1 MLRRGRVRSGDPAP
15 AVLRPEPD
23 DGGDLGDPCID
34 LLEISAGLRSPGREE
49 SGEMKRVLIL
59 VAVVGVVAFGSGA
72 QPALAY
78 DDGPS
83 ASIDPGQLLTY
94 PTALAGLGDTLP
106 TFDPT
111 DVAIAGIPD
120 TAVGINSAPAVALP
134 DPPPGTTLIVDDDH
148 MQCPNATFTTINAA
162 VAAALPG
169 YTIKVCPGIYREN
182 VIVPVTKQ
190 QLTFL
195 GQTQAS
201 DGRCANP
208 VTPDRKHDS
217 VVQYPYAPGTGANG
231 GSAGFSVQA
240 SGVVIDGFIVEPLT
254 GTGGPTQDGDGVYS
268 SKDVSGTVVQNSI
281 IQHNARG
288 VHLFS
293 NGLTESVVRMNCIRD
308 NNLGPSNTLTGQGIY
323 LDIDFSNALIE
334 HNFTTLNSS
343 AAMNLYISSD
353 VTISHNKSLADSS
366 AVAIFASSLDSPKG
380 PIEVFYNLA
389 TKATGSTFFI
399 GGANDDLHI
408 IDNDLR
414 NGAFSG
420 IRFSNLTFV
429 GPLLA
434 PSLDVEVRGN
444 QVQRMGLD
452 PGSFPSSGIRAG
464 TNSLGDS
471 TLARNNSHD
480 NVVDGIRIE
489 AGGNGGNVIT
499 LNTLKH
505 NGEHD
510 CHDDTV
516 GPLTG
521 ATLNTW
527 TNNEGDTENRP
538 DLCKHASTTP

>member
-1 MLRRGRVRSGDPAP
+1 
-15 AVLRPEPD
+15 
-23 DGGDLGDPCID
+23 
-34 LLEISAGLRSPGREE
+34 
-49 SGEMKRVLIL
+49 MKRVLIL

-208 VTPDRKHDS
+208 ITPDRKHDS
-217 VVQYPYAPGTGANG
+217 IVQYPYAPGTGANG

-323 LDIDFSNALIE
+323 LDIDFSNGLIE

-420 IRFSNLTFV
+420 IRFSDLTFV

-434 PSLDVEVRGN
+434 PSLNVEVRGN
-444 QVQRMGLD
+444 QVQRMG
-452 PGSFPSSGIRAG
+452 SSGIRAG
-464 TNSLGDS
+464 GQAPDSPALVSS

>member
-1 MLRRGRVRSGDPAP
+1 MKRLFFALL
-15 AVLRPEPD
+15 VLA
-23 DGGDLGDPCID
+23 L
-34 LLEISAGLRSPGREE
+34 AGLVLGVGRAW
-49 SGEMKRVLIL
+49 GY
-59 VAVVGVVAFGSGA
+59 G
-72 QPALAY
+72 
-78 DDGPS
+78 DGPS
-83 ASIDPGQLLTY
+83 PAVDPGQLVTY
-94 PTALAGLGDTLP
+94 PTALDGLGDTLP

-120 TAVGINSAPAVALP
+120 KDVGIDSAPPVALP

-148 MQCPNATFTTINAA
+148 MQCPNATFTSINAA
-162 VAAALPG
+162 VAAAGPG
-169 YTIKVCPGIYREN
+169 FTIKVCPGIYREN
-182 VIVPVTKQ
+182 VIVDK

-195 GQTQAS
+195 GRTQAS

-231 GSAGFSVQA
+231 GSAGFSVQGVQA

-254 GTGGPTQDGDGVYS
+254 GQGGPTQDGDGVYS
-268 SKDVSGTVVQNSI
+268 SPLVSGTVVQNSI

-323 LDIDFSNALIE
+323 LDIDFSNGLIE

-353 VTISHNKSLADSS
+353 VTIRYNKSLADSS
-366 AVAIFASSLDSPKG
+366 AVAIFASSLDTPKG
-380 PIEVFYNLA
+380 PIDVFYNLA
-389 TKATGSTFFI
+389 TQATGSTFFI

-420 IRFSNLTFV
+420 IRFSDLTFV

-434 PSLDVEVRGN
+434 PSLNVEVRGN
-444 QVQRMGLD
+444 QVQRMG
-452 PGSFPSSGIRAG
+452 SSGIRAG
-464 TNSLGDS
+464 GQSLDSPALVSS

-489 AGGNGGNVIT
+489 AEGNGGNTIT

-510 CHDDTV
+510 CHDDTL
-516 GPLTG
+516 GPFTG
-521 ATLNTW
+521 GTLNTW
-527 TNNEGDTENRP
+527 TNNEGDTQNRP
-538 DLCKHASTTP
+538 NLCKHASTTP

>member
-1 MLRRGRVRSGDPAP
+1 MRRA
-15 AVLRPEPD
+15 
-23 DGGDLGDPCID
+23 
-34 LLEISAGLRSPGREE
+34 
-49 SGEMKRVLIL
+49 LI
-59 VAVVGVVAFGSGA
+59 VMAAVVGLFAFVFGPV
-72 QPALAY
+72 PASAY
-78 DDGPS
+78 EDGPS
-83 ASIDPGQLLTY
+83 PSVDPGQLVTY

-120 TAVGINSAPAVALP
+120 TAVGIDSAHPDPLL
-134 DPPPGTTLIVDDDH
+134 DPPPRTTLIVDDDH
-148 MQCPNATFTTINAA
+148 RQCPNATFTTINQA

-182 VIVPVTKQ
+182 VIVDK
-190 QLTFL
+190 QLTVL
-195 GQTQAS
+195 GRTQAS

-208 VTPDRKHDS
+208 VTPDRRHDS
-217 VVQYPYAPGTGANG
+217 VVRYPSAPGTGANG

-254 GTGGPTQDGDGVYS
+254 PGAGGPAQDGDGVYS
-268 SKDVSGTVVQNSI
+268 SQTVSGTVVRGSI

-293 NGLTESVVRMNCIRD
+293 NGVTESVVRMNCIRD
-308 NNLGPSNTLTGQGIY
+308 NNLGPPNTLTGQGIY
-323 LDIDFSNALIE
+323 LDIHFSNGLIE

-353 VTISHNKSLADSS
+353 VTITHNKSLADSS
-366 AVAIFASSLDSPKG
+366 AVAIFASSLAIPKG

-389 TKATGSTFFI
+389 KRATGSTFFI
-399 GGANDDLHI
+399 GGGNDDLHI

-414 NGAFSG
+414 NGAGSG
-420 IRFSNLTFV
+420 IRFSDLTFV

-434 PSLDVEVRGN
+434 PSLNVEVRGN
-444 QVQRMGLD
+444 QVQRMG
-452 PGSFPSSGIRAG
+452 SSGIRAG
-464 TNSLGDS
+464 GSALTDPAALVDS
-471 TLARNNSHD
+471 TLARNHSHD

-489 AGGNGGNVIT
+489 AGVNGGNVIR

-521 ATLNTW
+521 GTLNTW
-527 TNNEGDTENRP
+527 TNNEGDTQNRP
-538 DLCKHASTTP
+538 GLCKHAATT

>member
-1 MLRRGRVRSGDPAP
+1 MKRLFFALLLL
-15 AVLRPEPD
+15 AV
-23 DGGDLGDPCID
+23 
-34 LLEISAGLRSPGREE
+34 AGLVLGVGRAR
-49 SGEMKRVLIL
+49 GY
-59 VAVVGVVAFGSGA
+59 G
-72 QPALAY
+72 
-78 DDGPS
+78 DGPS
-83 ASIDPGQLLTY
+83 PTVDPGQLVTY

-120 TAVGINSAPAVALP
+120 TAVGIDSAPAVALP

-148 MQCPNATFTTINAA
+148 MQCPNATFTSINAA
-162 VAAALPG
+162 VTAAAPG
-169 YTIKVCPGIYREN
+169 YTIKVCPGIYTEN
-182 VIVPVTKQ
+182 VVVNK
-190 QLTFL
+190 QLTFR

-217 VVQYPYAPGTGANG
+217 VVRYPSNPGTGANG

-240 SGVVIDGFIVEPLT
+240 SGVVIDGFIVEPLAPDA
-254 GTGGPTQDGDGVYS
+254 GGPAQDGDGVYS
-268 SKDVSGTVVQNSI
+268 SQDVSGTVIQGSI

-293 NGLTESVVRMNCIRD
+293 SGLIETVVQMNCIRD
-308 NNLGPSNTLTGQGIY
+308 NNLGPPDTLTGQGIY
-323 LDIDFSNALIE
+323 LDIHFSNGLIE

-343 AAMNLYISSD
+343 AAMNLYIASA
-353 VTISHNKSLADSS
+353 VTIQYNKSLADSS
-366 AVAIFASSLDSPKG
+366 AVAIFASSLDIPKG

-389 TKATGSTFFI
+389 TQATGSTFFI
-399 GGANDDLHI
+399 GGANTDLHI

-420 IRFSNLTFV
+420 IRFSDLTFV

-434 PSLDVEVRGN
+434 PSLNVEVRNN
-444 QVQRMGLD
+444 QVQRMG
-452 PGSFPSSGIRAG
+452 SSGIRAG
-464 TNSLGDS
+464 GQAPDSPALVSS

-489 AGGNGGNVIT
+489 AEGNGANVIT

-538 DLCKHASTTP
+538 DLCKHAK

>member
-1 MLRRGRVRSGDPAP
+1 MKRLFFALLLL
-15 AVLRPEPD
+15 AV
-23 DGGDLGDPCID
+23 
-34 LLEISAGLRSPGREE
+34 AGL
-49 SGEMKRVLIL
+49 VLG
-59 VAVVGVVAFGSGA
+59 VG
-72 QPALAY
+72 PAWGY
-78 DDGPS
+78 GDGPS
-83 ASIDPGQLLTY
+83 PAVDPGQLVTY

-120 TAVGINSAPAVALP
+120 TAVGIDSAPAVALP
-134 DPPPGTTLIVDDDH
+134 EPPPGTTLIVDDDH
-148 MQCPNATFTTINAA
+148 MQCPNATFTSINAA
-162 VAAALPG
+162 VAAAGPG
-169 YTIKVCPGIYREN
+169 FTIKVCPGIYREN
-182 VIVPVTKQ
+182 VIVTK

-217 VVQYPYAPGTGANG
+217 VVRYPPNPGTGANG

-254 GTGGPTQDGDGVYS
+254 PGAGGPTQDGDGVYS
-268 SKDVSGTVVQNSI
+268 GPLVSGTVVQNSI

-323 LDIDFSNALIE
+323 LDIDFSNGLIE

-353 VTISHNKSLADSS
+353 VTISYNKSLADSS
-366 AVAIFASSLDSPKG
+366 AVAIFASSLDIPKG

-389 TKATGSTFFI
+389 TQATGSTFFI

-420 IRFSNLTFV
+420 IRFSDLTFV

-434 PSLDVEVRGN
+434 PSLNVEVRGN
-444 QVQRMGLD
+444 QVQRMG
-452 PGSFPSSGIRAG
+452 SSGIRAG
-464 TNSLGDS
+464 GQAPDSPALVSS

-480 NVVDGIRIE
+480 NTVDGIRIE
-489 AGGNGGNVIT
+489 AEGNGGNLIT

>member
-1 MLRRGRVRSGDPAP
+1 LAPVGLVLGVGRAWGY
-15 AVLRPEPD
+15 
-23 DGGDLGDPCID
+23 G
-34 LLEISAGLRSPGREE
+34 
-49 SGEMKRVLIL
+49 
-59 VAVVGVVAFGSGA
+59 
-72 QPALAY
+72 
-78 DDGPS
+78 DGPS
-83 ASIDPGQLLTY
+83 PAVDPGQLVTY
-94 PTALAGLGDTLP
+94 PSALAGLGDTLP

-120 TAVGINSAPAVALP
+120 TAVGIDSAPAVALP
-134 DPPPGTTLIVDDDH
+134 DPPTGTTLIVDDDH
-148 MQCPNATFTTINAA
+148 MQCPNATFTSINAA
-162 VAAALPG
+162 VIAAAPG
-169 YTIKVCPGIYREN
+169 DTIKVCPGIYSDN
-182 VIVPVTKQ
+182 VIVDK

-195 GQTQAS
+195 GRTQAS

-208 VTPDRKHDS
+208 ITPDRKHDS
-217 VVQYPYAPGTGANG
+217 IVQYPYAPGTGANG

-240 SGVVIDGFIVEPLT
+240 SSVVIDGFIVEPLT

-268 SKDVSGTVVQNSI
+268 SLAVSGTVVQNSI

-293 NGLTESVVRMNCIRD
+293 DGLTESVVRMNCIRD
-308 NNLGPSNTLTGQGIY
+308 NNLGPENTLTGQGIY
-323 LDIDFSNALIE
+323 LDIDFSNGLIE

-343 AAMNLYISSD
+343 AAMNLYIASD
-353 VTISHNKSLADSS
+353 VTISHNKSLADGS
-366 AVAIFASSLDSPKG
+366 AVAIFASALDIPKG

-389 TKATGSTFFI
+389 TQATGSTFFI

-420 IRFSNLTFV
+420 IRFSDLTFV

-434 PSLDVEVRGN
+434 PSLNVEVRGN
-444 QVQRMGLD
+444 QVQRMGN
-452 PGSFPSSGIRAG
+452 SGIRAG
-464 TNSLGDS
+464 GQAPDSAALVDS
-471 TLARNNSHD
+471 TLARNNSHN
-480 NVVDGIRIE
+480 NVMDGIRIE
-489 AGGNGGNVIT
+489 AEGNGANVIT

-521 ATLNTW
+521 LTLNTW
-527 TNNEGDTENRP
+527 TNNEGDTQNRP
-538 DLCKHASTTP
+538 GLCKHAATTP

>member
-1 MLRRGRVRSGDPAP
+1 MKRLFFALL
-15 AVLRPEPD
+15 VLA
-23 DGGDLGDPCID
+23 L
-34 LLEISAGLRSPGREE
+34 AGLVFG
-49 SGEMKRVLIL
+49 
-59 VAVVGVVAFGSGA
+59 VGQAWG
-72 QPALAY
+72 Y
-78 DDGPS
+78 EDGPS
-83 ASIDPGQLLTY
+83 PAVDPGQLVTY

-120 TAVGINSAPAVALP
+120 TAVGIDSAPAVALP

-148 MQCPNATFTTINAA
+148 MQCPNATFTSINAA
-162 VAAALPG
+162 VTVAAPG
-169 YTIKVCPGIYREN
+169 DTIKVCPGIYREN
-182 VIVPVTKQ
+182 VIVNK

>member
-1 MLRRGRVRSGDPAP
+1 
-15 AVLRPEPD
+15 
-23 DGGDLGDPCID
+23 
-34 LLEISAGLRSPGREE
+34 
-49 SGEMKRVLIL
+49 MKRVLMKRVLML
-59 VAVVGVVAFGSGA
+59 VAIVGVVAFASGA
-72 QPALAY
+72 QPASAY

-83 ASIDPGQLLTY
+83 ASVDPGQLVTY

-120 TAVGINSAPAVALP
+120 KDVGIDSALP
-134 DPPPGTTLIVDDDH
+134 DPLLDPPPGTTLIVDDDH
-148 MQCPNATFTTINAA
+148 MQCPNATFTTINQA

-182 VIVPVTKQ
+182 VIVDK

-208 VTPDRKHDS
+208 ATPDRKHDS
-217 VVQYPYAPGTGANG
+217 VVQYPSAPGTGANG

-254 GTGGPTQDGDGVYS
+254 PGAGGPAQDGDGVYS
-268 SKDVSGTVVQNSI
+268 SQDVSGTVVQNSI

-323 LDIDFSNALIE
+323 LDIDFSNGLIE

-353 VTISHNKSLADSS
+353 VTITHNKSLADSS
-366 AVAIFASSLDSPKG
+366 AVAIFASSLDIPKG
-380 PIEVFYNLA
+380 PINVFYNLA
-389 TKATGSTFFI
+389 TQATGSTFFI

-414 NGAFSG
+414 NGAGSG
-420 IRFSNLTFV
+420 IRFSDLTFV

-434 PSLDVEVRGN
+434 PSLNVEVRGN
-444 QVQRMGLD
+444 QVQRMG
-452 PGSFPSSGIRAG
+452 SSGIRAG
-464 TNSLGDS
+464 GQSAPGAALVDS
-471 TLARNNSHD
+471 TLARNHSHD

-521 ATLNTW
+521 GTLNTW
-527 TNNEGDTENRP
+527 TNNEGDTQNRP
-538 DLCKHASTTP
+538 GLCKHAAP

>member
-1 MLRRGRVRSGDPAP
+1 MKRLSFALF
-15 AVLRPEPD
+15 VLA
-23 DGGDLGDPCID
+23 L
-34 LLEISAGLRSPGREE
+34 AGLLLGVGRAWGYE
-49 SGEMKRVLIL
+49 
-59 VAVVGVVAFGSGA
+59 
-72 QPALAY
+72 
-78 DDGPS
+78 DGPS
-83 ASIDPGQLLTY
+83 PAVDPGQLVTY
-94 PTALAGLGDTLP
+94 PSALAGLGDTLP

-120 TAVGINSAPAVALP
+120 TAVGIDSARAVALP

-148 MQCPNATFTTINAA
+148 MQCPNATFTSINAA
-162 VAAALPG
+162 VTVAAPG
-169 YTIKVCPGIYREN
+169 DAIKVCPGIYREN
-182 VIVPVTKQ
+182 VIVNK

-217 VVQYPYAPGTGANG
+217 VVRYPSAPGTGANG

-254 GTGGPTQDGDGVYS
+254 PGAGGPAQDGDGVYAS
-268 SKDVSGTVVQNSI
+268 QDVSGTVVQNSI

-308 NNLGPSNTLTGQGIY
+308 NNLGPENTLTGQGIY
-323 LDIDFSNALIE
+323 LDIDFSNGLIE
-334 HNFTTLNSS
+334 HNFTTLNGS

-353 VTISHNKSLADSS
+353 VTIRYNKSLADSS
-366 AVAIFASSLDSPKG
+366 AVAIFASSLDIPKG
-380 PIEVFYNLA
+380 PIEVVYNLA
-389 TKATGSTFFI
+389 THATGSTFFI

-408 IDNDLR
+408 VDNDLR

-420 IRFSNLTFV
+420 IRFSDLTFV

-434 PSLDVEVRGN
+434 PSANVEVRGN
-444 QVQRMGLD
+444 QVQRMG
-452 PGSFPSSGIRAG
+452 SSGIRAG
-464 TNSLGDS
+464 GQTLDSPALVSS

-489 AGGNGGNVIT
+489 AEGNGANVIT

-505 NGEHD
+505 KGEHD

-527 TNNEGDTENRP
+527 TNNEGDTQNRP
-538 DLCKHASTTP
+538 DLCKHASTT

>member
-1 MLRRGRVRSGDPAP
+1 
-15 AVLRPEPD
+15 
-23 DGGDLGDPCID
+23 
-34 LLEISAGLRSPGREE
+34 
-49 SGEMKRVLIL
+49 MKRFFFPLLVLALTGL
-59 VAVVGVVAFGSGA
+59 VLGVGRAWGYG
-72 QPALAY
+72 
-78 DDGPS
+78 DGPS
-83 ASIDPGQLLTY
+83 PAVDPGQLVTY
-94 PTALAGLGDTLP
+94 PTALAGLGETLP

-120 TAVGINSAPAVALP
+120 TAVGIDSAPAVALP

-148 MQCPNATFTTINAA
+148 MQCPNATFTSINAA
-162 VAAALPG
+162 VTAAAPG

-182 VIVPVTKQ
+182 VIVPLDKPL
-190 QLTFL
+190 LTFL

-323 LDIDFSNALIE
+323 LDIDFSNGVIE
-334 HNFTTLNSS
+334 HNFTTLNGL

-353 VTISHNKSLADSS
+353 VTIRHNKSLADSS

-399 GGANDDLHI
+399 RGANTDLHI

-429 GPLLA
+429 GPLVA
-434 PSLDVEVRGN
+434 PSANLEVRGN
-444 QVQRMGLD
+444 QIQRMG
-452 PGSFPSSGIRAG
+452 SSGVRAG
-464 TNSLGDS
+464 GQSAASPALIDS
-471 TLARNNSHD
+471 TLARNKSHD
-480 NVVDGIRIE
+480 NV
-489 AGGNGGNVIT
+489 
-499 LNTLKH
+499 
-505 NGEHD
+505 
-510 CHDDTV
+510 
-516 GPLTG
+516 
-521 ATLNTW
+521 
-527 TNNEGDTENRP
+527 
-538 DLCKHASTTP
+538 

>member
-1 MLRRGRVRSGDPAP
+1 MNRLFFALLVL
-15 AVLRPEPD
+15 AV
-23 DGGDLGDPCID
+23 
-34 LLEISAGLRSPGREE
+34 AGLVLGVGRAR
-49 SGEMKRVLIL
+49 GY
-59 VAVVGVVAFGSGA
+59 G
-72 QPALAY
+72 
-78 DDGPS
+78 DGPTT
-83 ASIDPGQLLTY
+83 AVDPIQVTV

-120 TAVGINSAPAVALP
+120 TAVGIDSAPAVALP

-148 MQCPNATFTTINAA
+148 MQCPNATFTSINAA
-162 VAAALPG
+162 VAAASPG
-169 YTIKVCPGIYREN
+169 FTIKVCPGIYREN
-182 VIVPVTKQ
+182 VIADK

-208 VTPDRKHDS
+208 VTEDRKHDS
-217 VVQYPYAPGTGANG
+217 IVQYPYNPGTGAGNG

-254 GTGGPTQDGDGVYS
+254 PSAGGPTQDGDGVYS
-268 SKDVSGTVVQNSI
+268 GPLFSGTVVQNSI

-323 LDIDFSNALIE
+323 LDIDFSNGLIE
-334 HNFTTLNSS
+334 HNFTTLNGS

-353 VTISHNKSLADSS
+353 VTISYNKSLADSS

-389 TKATGSTFFI
+389 TQATGSTFFI
-399 GGANDDLHI
+399 GGANTDLHI

-414 NGAFSG
+414 NGVGSG
-420 IRFSNLTFV
+420 IRFSDLTFV
-429 GPLLA
+429 GPLIA
-434 PSLDVEVRGN
+434 PSLNVEVRGN
-444 QVQRMGLD
+444 QVQRMG
-452 PGSFPSSGIRAG
+452 SSGIRAG
-464 TNSLGDS
+464 GQFAPGAALVDS

-489 AGGNGGNVIT
+489 AGGNGGNLIT

-516 GPLTG
+516 GPGTG
-521 ATLNTW
+521 LTLNTW
-527 TNNEGDTENRP
+527 TNNEGDTENRA
-538 DLCKHASTTP
+538 DLCKHASTT

>member
-1 MLRRGRVRSGDPAP
+1 MKRLFF
-15 AVLRPEPD
+15 VLLVLALA
-23 DGGDLGDPCID
+23 GLVLGD
-34 LLEISAGLRSPGREE
+34 GRAR
-49 SGEMKRVLIL
+49 GY
-59 VAVVGVVAFGSGA
+59 G
-72 QPALAY
+72 
-78 DDGPS
+78 DGPS
-83 ASIDPGQLLTY
+83 PAVDPGQLVMF

-120 TAVGINSAPAVALP
+120 SKVGIDWAPAVALP

-148 MQCPNATFTTINAA
+148 MQCPNATFTSINAA
-162 VAAALPG
+162 VAVAGPG
-169 YTIKVCPGIYREN
+169 DTIKVCPGIYREN
-182 VIVPVTKQ
+182 VIVNK

-217 VVQYPYAPGTGANG
+217 VVQYPNAPGTGANG

-254 GTGGPTQDGDGVYS
+254 GTGGPAQDGDGVYS
-268 SKDVSGTVVQNSI
+268 SQAVSGTVVQNSI

-288 VHLFS
+288 VHFFS

-308 NNLGPSNTLTGQGIY
+308 NNLGPSDTTLTGQGIY
-323 LDIDFSNALIE
+323 LDIDFSNGLIE

-353 VTISHNKSLADSS
+353 VTISYNKSLADSS
-366 AVAIFASSLDSPKG
+366 AVAIFASSFASSNNPKG

-389 TKATGSTFFI
+389 NQATGSTFFI
-399 GGANDDLHI
+399 GGANTDIHI

-420 IRFSNLTFV
+420 IRFSDLTFV

-434 PSLDVEVRGN
+434 S
-444 QVQRMGLD
+444 
-452 PGSFPSSGIRAG
+452 
-464 TNSLGDS
+464 
-471 TLARNNSHD
+471 
-480 NVVDGIRIE
+480 
-489 AGGNGGNVIT
+489 
-499 LNTLKH
+499 
-505 NGEHD
+505 
-510 CHDDTV
+510 
-516 GPLTG
+516 
-521 ATLNTW
+521 
-527 TNNEGDTENRP
+527 
-538 DLCKHASTTP
+538 

>member
-1 MLRRGRVRSGDPAP
+1 
-15 AVLRPEPD
+15 
-23 DGGDLGDPCID
+23 
-34 LLEISAGLRSPGREE
+34 
-49 SGEMKRVLIL
+49 MKRVLKL
-59 VAVVGVVAFGSGA
+59 VAIVGVVAFASGA
-72 QPALAY
+72 QPASAY

-83 ASIDPGQLLTY
+83 ASVDPGQLVTY
-94 PTALAGLGDTLP
+94 PTAVAGLGDTLP

-120 TAVGINSAPAVALP
+120 KNVGIDSALP
-134 DPPPGTTLIVDDDH
+134 DPLADPPPGTTLIVDDDH
-148 MQCPNATFTTINAA
+148 MQCPNATFTSINAA
-162 VAAALPG
+162 VAAAAPG
-169 YTIKVCPGIYREN
+169 YTIKVCPGIYGEN
-182 VIVPVTKQ
+182 VIVDK

-217 VVQYPYAPGTGANG
+217 VVRYPSAPGTGANG

-240 SGVVIDGFIVEPLT
+240 SGVVIDGFIVEPLAPSA
-254 GTGGPTQDGDGVYS
+254 GGPAQDGDGIYS
-268 SKDVSGTVVQNSI
+268 RPDVSGTVIQGSI

-293 NGLTESVVRMNCIRD
+293 DGLTETVVQMNCIRD

-323 LDIDFSNALIE
+323 LDIHFSNGLIE

-353 VTISHNKSLADSS
+353 VTIRYNKSLADSS
-366 AVAIFASSLDSPKG
+366 AVAIFASSLDGPRG
-380 PIEVFYNLA
+380 PIEVLYNLA
-389 TKATGSTFFI
+389 TQATGSTFFI
-399 GGANDDLHI
+399 GGANTDIQI

-420 IRFSNLTFV
+420 IRFSDLTFV

-434 PSLDVEVRGN
+434 PSTNLEVRGN
-444 QVQRMGLD
+444 QIQHMGLD

-464 TNSLGDS
+464 ANTLLNS
-471 TLARNNSHD
+471 TLARNHSHD

-489 AGGNGGNVIT
+489 AGGNANNLIT

-510 CHDDTV
+510 CHDDTA
-516 GPLTG
+516 GPGTG
-521 ATLNTW
+521 GTANTW
-527 TNNEGDTENRP
+527 TNNEGDTQNRP
-538 DLCKHASTTP
+538 GLCKHATT

>member
-1 MLRRGRVRSGDPAP
+1 
-15 AVLRPEPD
+15 
-23 DGGDLGDPCID
+23 
-34 LLEISAGLRSPGREE
+34 
-49 SGEMKRVLIL
+49 
-59 VAVVGVVAFGSGA
+59 
-72 QPALAY
+72 
-78 DDGPS
+78 
-83 ASIDPGQLLTY
+83 
-94 PTALAGLGDTLP
+94 
-106 TFDPT
+106 
-111 DVAIAGIPD
+111 
-120 TAVGINSAPAVALP
+120 
-134 DPPPGTTLIVDDDH
+134 
-148 MQCPNATFTTINAA
+148 
-162 VAAALPG
+162 
-169 YTIKVCPGIYREN
+169 
-182 VIVPVTKQ
+182 
-190 QLTFL
+190 LTFL

-217 VVQYPYAPGTGANG
+217 VVRYPYAPNTGANG

-254 GTGGPTQDGDGVYS
+254 PDAGGPGQDGDGVYS
-268 SKDVSGTVVQNSI
+268 SQAVSGTVVQNSI

-293 NGLTESVVRMNCIRD
+293 NGAAQTVVRMNCIKD

-323 LDIDFSNALIE
+323 LDIDFSNGLIE

-353 VTISHNKSLADSS
+353 VTISYNKSLADSS

-389 TKATGSTFFI
+389 SQATGSTFFV
-399 GGANDDLHI
+399 GGANTDLHI

-420 IRFSNLTFV
+420 IRFSDLTFV

-434 PSLDVEVRGN
+434 PSASVEVRGN
-444 QVQRMGLD
+444 QVQHMA
-452 PGSFPSSGIRAG
+452 SSGIRAG
-464 TNSLGDS
+464 GPSALDPAALVDS

-480 NVVDGIRIE
+480 NSVDGIRIE
-489 AGGNGGNVIT
+489 AGANGGNLIT

-516 GPLTG
+516 GPGTG
-521 ATLNTW
+521 GTLNTW

>member
-1 MLRRGRVRSGDPAP
+1 
-15 AVLRPEPD
+15 
-23 DGGDLGDPCID
+23 
-34 LLEISAGLRSPGREE
+34 
-49 SGEMKRVLIL
+49 MKRVLMKQVLML
-59 VAVVGVVAFGSGA
+59 VAIVGLVAFASEA
-72 QPALAY
+72 QPASAY

-83 ASIDPGQLLTY
+83 ASVDPGQLLTY

-120 TAVGINSAPAVALP
+120 TAVGIDSAPAVALP

-148 MQCPNATFTTINAA
+148 MQCPNATFTSINQA
-162 VAAALPG
+162 VSAALPG
-169 YTIKVCPGIYREN
+169 YTIKVCPGIYSEN
-182 VIVPVTKQ
+182 VIVNK

-217 VVQYPYAPGTGANG
+217 IVRYPSNPGTGANG

-254 GTGGPTQDGDGVYS
+254 PGAGGPAQDGDGIYS
-268 SKDVSGTVVQNSI
+268 SLLVSGTVVQNSI

-288 VHLFS
+288 VHFFS

-334 HNFTTLNSS
+334 HNFTSLNSS

-353 VTISHNKSLADSS
+353 VTIRYNKSLADSS
-366 AVAIFASSLDSPKG
+366 AIAIFASSLDSPKG

-389 TKATGSTFFI
+389 TQATGSTFFI
-399 GGANDDLHI
+399 GGANTDLHI

-420 IRFSNLTFV
+420 IRFSDLTFV
-429 GPLLA
+429 GPLLS
-434 PSLDVEVRGN
+434 PSLNVEVRGN
-444 QVQRMGLD
+444 QVQRMG
-452 PGSFPSSGIRAG
+452 SSGIRAG
-464 TNSLGDS
+464 GQSPDS
-471 TLARNNSHD
+471 PALVSSMLARNNSHD

-489 AGGNGGNVIT
+489 AEGNGGNTIT

-516 GPLTG
+516 GPGTG
-521 ATLNTW
+521 LTLNTW

-538 DLCKHASTTP
+538 DLCKHATTT

>member
-1 MLRRGRVRSGDPAP
+1 MNRSSFALL
-15 AVLRPEPD
+15 VLA
-23 DGGDLGDPCID
+23 L
-34 LLEISAGLRSPGREE
+34 AGLLLGVGRAWGYE
-49 SGEMKRVLIL
+49 
-59 VAVVGVVAFGSGA
+59 
-72 QPALAY
+72 
-78 DDGPS
+78 DGPS
-83 ASIDPGQLLTY
+83 PAVDPGQLVTY
-94 PTALAGLGDTLP
+94 PSALAGLGDTLP

-134 DPPPGTTLIVDDDH
+134 DPPPATTLIVDDDH
-148 MQCPNATFTTINAA
+148 MQCPNATFTSINAA
-162 VAAALPG
+162 VTAAAPG
-169 YTIKVCPGIYREN
+169 YTIKVCPGIYRES
-182 VIVPVTKQ
+182 VIVNK
-190 QLTFL
+190 QLTFR

-293 NGLTESVVRMNCIRD
+293 DGLTESVVRMNCIRD

-323 LDIDFSNALIE
+323 LDIDFSNGLIE

-343 AAMNLYISSD
+343 AAMNLYIASD
-353 VTISHNKSLADSS
+353 VTHNKSLADSS
-366 AVAIFASSLDSPKG
+366 AVAIFASSLDTPKG
-380 PIEVFYNLA
+380 PIEVLYNLA
-389 TKATGSTFFI
+389 TRATGSTFFI

-420 IRFSNLTFV
+420 IRFSDLTFV

-434 PSLDVEVRGN
+434 PSANVEVRGN
-444 QVQRMGLD
+444 QIQRMG
-452 PGSFPSSGIRAG
+452 SSGIRAG
-464 TNSLGDS
+464 GQSAPGAALVDS
-471 TLARNNSHD
+471 TLPRNNRHD
-480 NVVDGIRIE
+480 HSVDGIR
-489 AGGNGGNVIT
+489 
-499 LNTLKH
+499 
-505 NGEHD
+505 
-510 CHDDTV
+510 
-516 GPLTG
+516 
-521 ATLNTW
+521 
-527 TNNEGDTENRP
+527 NET
-538 DLCKHASTTP
+538 

>member
-1 MLRRGRVRSGDPAP
+1 MKRLSFALF
-15 AVLRPEPD
+15 VLA
-23 DGGDLGDPCID
+23 L
-34 LLEISAGLRSPGREE
+34 AGLVLGVGRAWGYE
-49 SGEMKRVLIL
+49 
-59 VAVVGVVAFGSGA
+59 
-72 QPALAY
+72 
-78 DDGPS
+78 DGPS
-83 ASIDPGQLLTY
+83 PAVDPGQLVTY
-94 PTALAGLGDTLP
+94 PSALAGLGDTLP

-120 TAVGINSAPAVALP
+120 TAVGIDSAAAVALP

-148 MQCPNATFTTINAA
+148 MQCPNATFTSINAA
-162 VAAALPG
+162 VTAAAPG
-169 YTIKVCPGIYREN
+169 DTIKVCPGIYSEN
-182 VIVPVTKQ
+182 VIVNK

-217 VVQYPYAPGTGANG
+217 VVQYPNAPGTGANG

-268 SKDVSGTVVQNSI
+268 SQAVSGTVVQNSI

-293 NGLTESVVRMNCIRD
+293 DGLTESVVRMNCIRD

-323 LDIDFSNALIE
+323 LDIDFSNGLIE
-334 HNFTTLNSS
+334 HNFTTLNGS

-353 VTISHNKSLADSS
+353 VTIRYNKSLADSS
-366 AVAIFASSLDSPKG
+366 AVAIFASSLDIPKG
-380 PIEVFYNLA
+380 PIEVVYNLA
-389 TKATGSTFFI
+389 TQATGSTFFI

-420 IRFSNLTFV
+420 IRFSDLTFV

-434 PSLDVEVRGN
+434 PSLNVEVRNN
-444 QVQRMGLD
+444 QVQRMG
-452 PGSFPSSGIRAG
+452 SSGVRAG
-464 TNSLGDS
+464 GQSAASPALIDS

-489 AGGNGGNVIT
+489 AGANGGNMIT

-505 NGEHD
+505 KGEHD

-521 ATLNTW
+521 LTLNTW
-527 TNNEGDTENRP
+527 TNNEGDTQNRP

>member
-1 MLRRGRVRSGDPAP
+1 MKRLFFALL
-15 AVLRPEPD
+15 VLA
-23 DGGDLGDPCID
+23 L
-34 LLEISAGLRSPGREE
+34 AGLVLGVGRAR
-49 SGEMKRVLIL
+49 GY
-59 VAVVGVVAFGSGA
+59 G
-72 QPALAY
+72 
-78 DDGPS
+78 DGPS
-83 ASIDPGQLLTY
+83 PAVDPGQLVTY

-120 TAVGINSAPAVALP
+120 TAVGIDSAPAVALP

-148 MQCPNATFTTINAA
+148 MQCPNATFMSINQA
-162 VAAALPG
+162 VAAASPG

-182 VIVPVTKQ
+182 VIVDK

-217 VVQYPYAPGTGANG
+217 IVQYPFAAGTGANE
-231 GSAGFSVQA
+231 GSAGFSVRA

-323 LDIDFSNALIE
+323 LDIDFSNGLIE

-343 AAMNLYISSD
+343 AAMNLYITSD
-353 VTISHNKSLADSS
+353 VTISYNKSLADSS
-366 AVAIFASSLDSPKG
+366 AVAIFASSFASSNSPKG

-389 TKATGSTFFI
+389 NQATGSTFFI
-399 GGANDDLHI
+399 GGANIDIHI

-414 NGAFSG
+414 NGAF
-420 IRFSNLTFV
+420 R
-429 GPLLA
+429 
-434 PSLDVEVRGN
+434 
-444 QVQRMGLD
+444 
-452 PGSFPSSGIRAG
+452 
-464 TNSLGDS
+464 
-471 TLARNNSHD
+471 
-480 NVVDGIRIE
+480 
-489 AGGNGGNVIT
+489 
-499 LNTLKH
+499 
-505 NGEHD
+505 
-510 CHDDTV
+510 
-516 GPLTG
+516 
-521 ATLNTW
+521 
-527 TNNEGDTENRP
+527 
-538 DLCKHASTTP
+538 